1 MGLYQ
6 VKGQKRSKTPAINWV
21 GIMSKK
27 GLLNE
32 LEVAA
37 LYALYTM
44 SGGASTAHF
53 SAEAVASKFRSDSRG
68 GVREGLA
75 GLERNPHGYA
85 FVKPTAGGLTYG
97 ITPNGVRKLREL
109 KLI

>member
-1 MGLYQ
+1 
-6 VKGQKRSKTPAINWV
+6 
-21 GIMSKK
+21 MSKK

-37 LYALYTM
+37 LYALYIM

-53 SAEAVASKFRSDSRG
+53 SPEAVASKFRSDFRG
-68 GVREGLA
+68 RVKEGLA
-75 GLERNPHGYA
+75 GLERNSHGYV

-97 ITPNGVRKLREL
+97 MTSNGMRKLRDL